1 MSLCVLCRNNFKLFF
16 TFATTNTGGLIVPFQ
31 LQSPNKYVNKGD
43 QVLFQLQTN
52 VIKCFFNHKQ
62 RWSSCVFFNHKNG
75 WKVFSH
81 PGTQAVLLCFLNHM
95 CSSFL
100 CFFKGGQALF
110 QPQRKE
116 VKRFF
121 NNKQWRSSAFSTEN

>member
-1 MSLCVLCRNNFKLFF
+1 MNNFELEKLNLAPNVQILNFQV
-16 TFATTNTGGLIVPFQ
+16 LISQVSIYLSVPFQ
-31 LQSPNKYVNKGD
+31 LQSPYKYVNKGD
-43 QVLFQLQTN
+43 QVLFQQQTN

-81 PGTQAVLLCFLNHM
+81 PGTQAVLLCFLNHV

-100 CFFKGGQALF
+100 
-110 QPQRKE
+110 
-116 VKRFF
+116 RFF
-121 NNKQWRSSAFSTEN
+121 NHKQRRSSAFSTTNNGGQALFK